1 MHLLDLV
8 SVGVLPVEFQL
19 SLLEAALR
27 ALSLAALASVG
38 LTTLLYLLFCLAEF
52 RRS

>member
-1 MHLLDLV
+1 MQLLDLV
-8 SVGVLPVEFQL
+8 SVGVLPAEFQL

-27 ALSLAALASVG
+27 TVSLAALATIG
-38 LTTLLYLLFCLAEF
+38 LTTLLYLLFYLAEF

>member
-1 MHLLDLV
+1 MYLLDLV
-8 SVGVLPVEFQL
+8 NVGVLPVEFQL

>member
-1 MHLLDLV
+1 MQLLDLV
-8 SVGVLPVEFQL
+8 SMGVLPAEFQL

-27 ALSLAALASVG
+27 AVSLAALATIG

-52 RRS
+52 SRS